1 MYHERLK
8 YQKVTNTI
16 QNGRLKCQT
25 CSKYRAK
32 WKVNM
37 PKCSKYHAKCR
48 VLVPNCC
55 KYMANGTRKHIP
67 QKKQFFTL
75 FQTLTSD
82 SKVCANFAP
91 FRVNISR
98 LKHVLETTWELNSMS
113 TNSFHSNFKKF
124 STGFHSMSH
133 KISLFH

>member
-1 MYHERLK
+1 MLNGSLKYQHGAKTMQHERFKYQNVANTRLFPWANTMYHERLK

-37 PKCSKYHAKCR
+37 PKCSKYHAKCQ

-55 KYMANGTRKHIP
+55 KYMANGTSKHIP
-67 QKKQFFTL
+67 QKKHFSPYFKHWPRTAKYVQ
-75 FQTLTSD
+75 
-82 SKVCANFAP
+82 
-91 FRVNISR
+91 ISR
-98 LKHVLETTWELNSMS
+98 RSV
-113 TNSFHSNFKKF
+113 
-124 STGFHSMSH
+124 
-133 KISLFH
+133 